1 MNQYRK
7 IIKDVYA
14 ELKNNH
20 MLLEDIKEMLNIL
33 MEAEQRKRE
42 ENFWQT
48 KKTNEY
54 EKLLLNNLS
63 SRISILEEE
72 SENYQRKND

>member
-72 SENYQRKND
+72 SEKYQRKND